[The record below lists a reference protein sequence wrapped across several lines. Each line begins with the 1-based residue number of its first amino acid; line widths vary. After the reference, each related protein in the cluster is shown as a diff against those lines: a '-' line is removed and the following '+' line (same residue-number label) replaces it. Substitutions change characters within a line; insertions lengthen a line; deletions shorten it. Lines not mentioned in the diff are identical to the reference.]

1 MTFLFLLLMIN
12 IVAIPVSIYVFC
24 TLDEKE
30 DAPYDDFSL

>member
-1 MTFLFLLLMIN
+1 MTFLLWLLAIN
-12 IVAIPVSIYVFC
+12 IIAIPVSIYVFC